1 MGSGYSKMKKQ
12 ARMMQEQYA
21 QLQSDMEN
29 KEVKG
34 TAGNGLITLTL
45 DGNRK
50 MKSLKIN
57 PECVD
62 KEDIE
67 GLEDLIRA
75 AYENASQQLDE
86 ETPDLSSMLGGL
98 SFPQG

>member
-21 QLQSDMEN
+21 QMQSDMES
-29 KEVKG
+29 KEVTG
-34 TAGNGLITLTL
+34 TAGNGLVTLIL

-62 KEDIE
+62 KEDVE

-75 AYENASQQLDE
+75 AYENASGQLDE
-86 ETPDLSSMLGGL
+86 ETPDLSSMMGGL
-98 SFPQG
+98 PFPQG

>member
-21 QLQSDMEN
+21 QMQTELEN
-29 KEVKG
+29 KEVIG
-34 TAGNGLITLTL
+34 TAGNGLVTVTL
-45 DGNRK
+45 DGNRN
-50 MKSLKIN
+50 MKSIKIN

-62 KEDIE
+62 KDDLE

-75 AYENASQQLDE
+75 AYENASEQLNE
-86 ETPDLSSMLGGL
+86 ETPDLSSMMGGL
-98 SFPQG
+98 PFPQG